1 MLRDER
7 IFIPALIRMTCGE
20 GALQTRGTCWFFS
33 IINGFLLSDAGQKI
47 LFDHLEK
54 FYKGLSPSEK
64 AQFDDGVPAP
74 CVKSLLKAKRI
85 YFYKFLD
92 QYLCFRSGPR
102 SISLKAGK
110 SANILGGASLAG
122 TLAKQNAGGKG
133 AFPQDELPKILKH
146 LGITDYIMTNRY
158 AHIPIADARKRPHFL
173 VAVSDKVFQT
183 SVVPKFRPKTYSKMC
198 CSITIGNSN
207 ASNKEQHKWHAI
219 TGYTCNG
226 KGYLF
231 DSNQRKNF
239 PCDWWVWNDLKR
251 VVDNEVA
258 RHYDFFAGGQINYMS
273 YNFVIFSRN
282 DYIESIKPVCRLKYK
297 KTETPRGI
305 YMRVSNNKFNK
316 YLKNGTWNYLK
327 PAQLAAIKRAR
338 AREKTKPATP
348 IINMNTYNDILAS
361 SNSKNNALQ
370 KMRNLEQTG
379 YRTNFTLLANF
390 YKKLNAKYNTRSPEN
405 AFTLARR
412 VMSTARPTKAERARY
427 YSLYWKTVLPHE
439 RKVLAHFRDHGVWHA
454 RNYFKKDSPSVKPP
468 IKRKPKPKSPSPKP
482 NSPAT
487 ERRKEVLAQFKPFW
501 NATNS
506 NNHKTIRNYI
516 EAHKSPVRKATSA
529 NRAVW
534 NKYKSALDNINA
546 LKTAKAR
553 AEWLKAKKLNFKKDE
568 LVTLRNYVKGKNQ
581 ANRNR
586 RAAKKAS

>member
-1 MLRDER
+1 MAE
-7 IFIPALIRMTCGE
+7 CGE

-54 FYKGLSPSEK
+54 FYKKLSPQEQ

-74 CVKSLLKAKRI
+74 CVKSLLTAKRI

-102 SISLKAGK
+102 SASLKAGK

-122 TLAKQNAGGKG
+122 TLAKAHAGGEG
-133 AFPQDELPKILKH
+133 GFPQDELPKILKH
-146 LGITDYIMTNRY
+146 LGITDYIMTNRH
-158 AHIPIADARKRPHFL
+158 AHIPVADARKRPHFL
-173 VAVSDKVFQT
+173 VAVSSKSERVDRIA
-183 SVVPKFRPKTYSKMC
+183 PFRPKTYSKMC
-198 CSITIGNSN
+198 CSITIGNSK
-207 ASNKEQHKWHAI
+207 ASNSLAHKYHAI
-219 TGYTCNG
+219 TGYMCNG

-239 PCDWWVWNDLKR
+239 PCNWWAWNDLKR

-258 RHYDFFAGGQINYMS
+258 RHYDFFAGGQINYMG

-282 DYIESIKPVCRLKYK
+282 DYIDSIKPVCRLKYK
-297 KTETPRGI
+297 NTKTPPGI
-305 YMRVSNNKFNK
+305 YTRVSNNKFNK
-316 YLKNGTWNYLK
+316 YLKNGTWNNLK
-327 PAQLAAIKRAR
+327 PAQIAAIKRAR

-348 IINMNTYNDILAS
+348 IINKDAYNDILAS

-390 YKKLNAKYNTRSPEN
+390 YKNLNAKYNTRSPEN

-412 VMSTARPTKAERARY
+412 VMSTAPTKTARARY

-468 IKRKPKPKSPSPKP
+468 IKRKPKPKP

-487 ERRKEVLAQFKPFW
+487 TRRKEVLAQFKPFW

-506 NNHKTIRNYI
+506 NNHNTIRNYI
-516 EAHKSPVRKATSA
+516 AAHKSPIRKATSA

-534 NKYKSALDNINA
+534 NRYKSALENINA

-553 AEWLKAKKLNFKKDE
+553 AEWLKAKKLNFTKGNLQGLK
-568 LVTLRNYVKGKNQ
+568 NYVKGKNQ

-586 RAAKKAS
+586 RAAKKA

>member
-1 MLRDER
+1 
-7 IFIPALIRMTCGE
+7 MTCGE

-54 FYKGLSPSEK
+54 FYKGLSLAEK

-74 CVKSLLKAKRI
+74 CVKSLLTAKRI

-102 SISLKAGK
+102 SMSLKSGK

-122 TLAKQNAGGKG
+122 TIAKTHAGGQG
-133 AFPQDELPKILKH
+133 AFAGEELPKILKH
-146 LGITDYIMTNRY
+146 LGITDYLMTNQY
-158 AHIPIADARKRPHFL
+158 AHLPEAQQRKRPHFV
-173 VAVSDKVFQT
+173 VAIAPKTTGMDRI
-183 SVVPKFRPKTYSKMC
+183 PKFRPLTYSKMC
-198 CSITIGNSN
+198 CSITIGNEN
-207 ASNKEQHKWHAI
+207 ASNSQQHKFHAI
-219 TGYTCNG
+219 TGYMCNG

-231 DSNQRKNF
+231 DSNQRKQF
-239 PCDWWVWNDLKR
+239 PCEWWKGESLAK

-258 RHYDFFAGGQINYMS
+258 LFYDFFAGGQINFMA

-297 KTETPRGI
+297 KTKTPFGL
-305 YMRVSNNKFNK
+305 YTRVSNNNFNK
-316 YLKNGTWNYLK
+316 YTKPGGAWNNLK
-327 PAQLAAIKRAR
+327 PAEVAALKRAR
-338 AREKTKPATP
+338 GREKTKRSAPD
-348 IINMNTYNDILAS
+348 INKAAFNDILAS

-370 KMRNLEQTG
+370 KVKNLENAG
-379 YRTNFTLLANF
+379 YITNLTALHNF
-390 YKKLNAKYNTRSPEN
+390 HTKLNTKYAASPEN
-405 AFTLARR
+405 VFMTAKAM
-412 VMSTARPTKAERARY
+412 MSMAPTKTKRALI
-427 YSLYWKTVLPHE
+427 YSSIYKNVPIHE
-439 RKVLAHFRDHGVWHA
+439 RKVLAHFRDTGLWHA
-454 RNYFKKDSPSVKPP
+454 RNYFKKASPSVKPP
-468 IKRKPKPKSPSPKP
+468 IKRKPKPASPPKP

-487 ERRKEVLAQFKPFW
+487 DRRKQVESNFKNYW
-501 NATNS
+501 GKLTS
-506 NNHKTIRNYI
+506 NNRKTVRNYI
-516 EAHKSPVRKATSA
+516 AAQKSPSPV
-529 NRAVW
+529 
-534 NKYKSALDNINA
+534 KSKSPNSRFSNALKNINA

-568 LVTLRNYVKGKNQ
+568 LKGLKNYVKSKNQ

>member
-1 MLRDER
+1 M
-7 IFIPALIRMTCGE
+7 AQCGE

-64 AQFDDGVPAP
+64 VHFDDGVPAP
-74 CVKSLLKAKRI
+74 CVKSLLTAKRI

-102 SISLKAGK
+102 SMSLKAGK

-133 AFPQDELPKILKH
+133 AFPQEELPKILKH
-146 LGITDYIMTNRY
+146 LGITDYIMTRHN
-158 AHIPIADARKRPHFL
+158 AHMPIADARKRPHFL
-173 VAVSDKVFQT
+173 VAVSSKSDRVDRI
-183 SVVPKFRPKTYSKMC
+183 PPFRPKTYSKMC
-198 CSITIGNSN
+198 CSVTIGNSN
-207 ASNKEQHKWHAI
+207 ASNSLAHKYHAI
-219 TGYTCNG
+219 TGYMCNG

-231 DSNQRKNF
+231 DSNQRKPF
-239 PCDWWVWNDLKR
+239 PCDWWVWKDLKR

-258 RHYDFFAGGQINYMS
+258 RFYDFFAGGQINYMG

-297 KTETPRGI
+297 KTKTPKG
-305 YMRVSNNKFNK
+305 YTSLSKSVFNK
-316 YLKNGTWNYLK
+316 YMKESKFNNLK

-338 AREKTKPATP
+338 ARVKPLIGKEFFNSLPNNITNANFEQKLANLENAGYKLNQNAFRNYIKTVKSP
-348 IINMNTYNDILAS
+348 
-361 SNSKNNALQ
+361 SKNA
-370 KMRNLEQTG
+370 
-379 YRTNFTLLANF
+379 
-390 YKKLNAKYNTRSPEN
+390 SPEN
-405 AFTLARR
+405 VFMTAKAM
-412 VMSTARPTKAERARY
+412 MSMAPTKTKRALI
-427 YSLYWKTVLPHE
+427 YSSIYKNVPIHE
-439 RKVLAHFRDHGVWHA
+439 RKVLAYFRDHGLWHA
-454 RNYFKKDSPSVKPP
+454 RNYFKKNSPSV
-468 IKRKPKPKSPSPKP
+468 KRKPKPKSPSPKP

-487 ERRKEVLAQFKPFW
+487 ARRKEVLAEFKPFW
-501 NATNS
+501 NATTS

-516 EAHKSPVRKATSA
+516 SAHKSPSPVKVNRYA
-529 NRAVW
+529 N
-534 NKYKSALDNINA
+534 ALKNLNA

-553 AEWLKAKKLNFKKDE
+553 AEWLKAKKLNFQKGNLMGLK
-568 LVTLRNYVKGKNQ
+568 NYVKGKNQ

-586 RAAKKAS
+586 RAAKKVT